1 MKIVMK
7 KLYDNCGVLV
17 TFLFLTQ
24 LRQKTK
30 DVEIKS
36 ELSSK
41 SKSELS
47 FAGVNYTVDKGLVTL
62 TGICSSEK
70 DRSGVESKAKKI
82 AGVKK
87 VINNIV
93 VGAVV
98 IGTDHGLKQ
107 SVDSVLKKHPKAQA
121 GVKDSIVTLQGSAA
135 TNAISS
141 IMSGV
146 QYLRTK
152 SIDNRLATK

>member
-1 MKIVMK
+1 MK

-70 DRSGVESKAKKI
+70 DRSGVQSKSKKI

-93 VGAVV
+93 VGAVLLV
-98 IGTDHGLKQ
+98 LTMGLNNRWIAC
-107 SVDSVLKKHPKAQA
+107 LKNTRKHKRLLR
-121 GVKDSIVTLQGSAA
+121 IVW
-135 TNAISS
+135 
-141 IMSGV
+141 
-146 QYLRTK
+146 
-152 SIDNRLATK
+152 